1 MLMQQITSPNNG
13 FIKELKKLN
22 KSNRFCRET
31 GRTIA
36 EGIHLAQELVKRPEL
51 IQQVI
56 VRTGAE
62 KSPEVQKVLQVL
74 NSLSKPVIEVPAAIF
89 NEISPVDTSVGLLCV
104 ITIPAQDK
112 IKSGEDAVYLDGVQ
126 DPGNVGTI
134 VRTAVAAGVRTFITS
149 PDSAWIW
156 SPKVLRAGMG
166 AHFSIRIVCGYP
178 LQEAVE
184 ESGCQVLV
192 ADARGGQDLYQ
203 TEWGD
208 DPSLWV
214 FGNEGQGVSRL
225 SLELADKVLLIPI
238 EPAVESL
245 NVAIAASVCL
255 FEQRRRKTMAEN
267 QI

>member
-1 MLMQQITSPNNG
+1 MQQITSPNNAL
-13 FIKELKKLN
+13 IKELKKLN
-22 KSNRFCRET
+22 KSNRYCRET
-31 GRTIA
+31 GKTIA
-36 EGIHLAQELVKRPEL
+36 EGIHLAQELIKHPEL
-51 IQQVI
+51 IQQII

-62 KSPEVQKVLQVL
+62 HSPEVQNVLEDL
-74 NSLSKPVIEVPAAIF
+74 EDLSKPIIEVPAAIF
-89 NEISPVDTSVGLLCV
+89 NEICPVESSVGLLCV
-104 ITIPAQDK
+104 ISIPASAQ
-112 IKSGEDAVYLDGVQ
+112 IKCGEDSVYLDGVQ

-134 VRTAVAAGVRTFITS
+134 VRTAVAAGVKTLITS

-166 AHFSIRIVCGYP
+166 AHFALRIVCGYP

-184 ESGCQVLV
+184 QSGCQVLV

-203 TEWGD
+203 TEWGEE
-208 DPSLWV
+208 PSLWV

-255 FEQRRRKTMAEN
+255 FEQRRRKILVNTPS
-267 QI
+267 

>member
-1 MLMQQITSPNNG
+1 MQTITSPNNA

-22 KSNRFCRET
+22 KSNRYCRET

-36 EGIHLAQELVKRPEL
+36 EGIHLAQELIKRPEL
-51 IQQVI
+51 IQQIVI
-56 VRTGAE
+56 RTGAE
-62 KSPEVQKVLQVL
+62 NSPEVQRVLRDL
-74 NSLSKPVIEVPAAIF
+74 NSLSKPVIEVPAAVF
-89 NEISPVDTSVGLLCV
+89 NEICPVETSVGLLCV
-104 ITIPAQDK
+104 ITIPAQDR
-112 IKSGEDAVYLDGVQ
+112 IKAGEDSVYLDGVQ

-134 VRTAVAAGVRTFITS
+134 VRTAVAAGVKTLITS

-166 AHFSIRIVCGYP
+166 AHFSLRIVCAYP
-178 LQEAVE
+178 LPEAVE
-184 ESGCQVLV
+184 QSGCQVLV

-203 TEWGD
+203 TEWGEE
-208 DPSLWV
+208 PTLWV

-225 SLELADKVLLIPI
+225 SLDLADKVLLIPI

-255 FEQRRRKTMAEN
+255 FEQRRRKILSDTLV
-267 QI
+267 